1 MVAAGFCPF
10 PDMLPSPFHAEAE
23 GAFQASFLSVRV
35 PNVPPVNTPPVH
47 PGGGNK
53 LTRRGGAFF

>member
-1 MVAAGFCPF
+1 
-10 PDMLPSPFHAEAE
+10 MLPSPFHAEAE

-53 LTRRGGAFF
+53 LTRRSGAFF